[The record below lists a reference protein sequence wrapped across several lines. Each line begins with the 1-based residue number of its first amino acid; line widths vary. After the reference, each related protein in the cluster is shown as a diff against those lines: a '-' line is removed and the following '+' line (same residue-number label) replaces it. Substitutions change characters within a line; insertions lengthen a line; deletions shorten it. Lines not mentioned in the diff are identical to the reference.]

1 VTARRAAVWFALLA
15 RAANVFA
22 QEPTGAAGDRCAVT
36 QSPLP
41 APLASAIAPGAPVAL
56 VARGAGAFVAFLDRR
71 GALRLARTTDAL
83 APLAEPRELTARGAA
98 FSMTPSR
105 DGVAVAWVE
114 DQRALLLGLVD
125 DGNELQNVPRLLSAT
140 RSTIARVLV
149 TRAGEDFA
157 AVWSTGG
164 QAEVYAVRTDALAI
178 PRGGAQG
185 MGAGELFDLA
195 WLPDRAELALNVA
208 QADARWVVN
217 LDARGREV
225 TRTPWPRGARGP
237 VTVDGSAMMVQLTAA
252 GAPQLSRLAAEGTT
266 AGATPPGLSLDALES
281 RGGRVFALLHD
292 ARGERATLHR
302 MDASGATLPPVSLRA
317 QLAGPEAITVR
328 DSGEV
333 IAVLREG
340 RRLLV
345 ARVRCPR

>member
-1 VTARRAAVWFALLA
+1 MTAGRAAVWAALLA
-15 RAANVFA
+15 RAVSGYA
-22 QEPTGAAGDRCAVT
+22 QDPPGAAGDRCAVSHST
-36 QSPLP
+36 LP

-56 VARGAGAFVAFLDRR
+56 VARGEGAFVAFLDRL
-71 GALRLARTTDAL
+71 GALRLARTNDAL
-83 APLAEPRELTARGAA
+83 APLAEPRELTAHGAA
-98 FSMTPSR
+98 FSMAPSR

-125 DGNELQNVPRLLSAT
+125 DANELQNVPRLLSAT
-140 RSTIARVLV
+140 RSTIARVLL
-149 TRAGEDFA
+149 TRAGDDFA

-164 QAEVYAVRTDALAI
+164 QAEVYAVRTDARAI

-208 QADARWVVN
+208 QPDARWVVT

-252 GAPQLSRLAAEGTT
+252 GAPQLSRPAAEATNP
-266 AGATPPGLSLDALES
+266 GAAPQGLSLGALES

-292 ARGERATLHR
+292 AHGERATVHR
-302 MDASGATLPPVSLRA
+302 MDAAGASLPPVSLRA
-317 QLAGPEAITVR
+317 QLAGAEAITVR
-328 DSGEV
+328 DSGELV
-333 IAVLREG
+333 AVLREG

>member
-1 VTARRAAVWFALLA
+1 MTLRRITVWAAVLA
-15 RAANVFA
+15 RAMDVSA
-22 QEPTGAAGDRCAVT
+22 QEPPSAAGDRCTVS
-36 QSPLP
+36 QSLLP

-56 VARGAGAFVAFLDRR
+56 VAHRDGAFVAFLDRR
-71 GALRLARTTDAL
+71 GALRLARTNDAL
-83 APLAEPRELTARGAA
+83 APLAEPRELTAHGAA
-98 FSMTPSR
+98 FSMAPAR

-125 DGNELQNVPRLLSAT
+125 DGNELRNVPRLLSAT
-140 RSTIARVLV
+140 RATIARVLLA
-149 TRAGEDFA
+149 RAGDDFA

-164 QAEVYAVRTDALAI
+164 QAEVYAVRTDALAV

-195 WLPDRAELALNVA
+195 WLPERAELALNVA
-208 QADARWVVN
+208 QGTARWVVT

-237 VTVDGSAMMVQLTAA
+237 VTVDGSAMMVQLTDR
-252 GAPQLSRLAAEGTT
+252 GAPSLSRPAAEG
-266 AGATPPGLSLDALES
+266 GAPVSVPPGLSLGALES
-281 RGGRVFALLHD
+281 RGGRVFALVHD
-292 ARGERATLHR
+292 AHGERATLHR
-302 MDASGATLPPVSLRA
+302 MDAAGSTLPPVSLRA

-328 DSGEV
+328 DAGELL
-333 IAVLREG
+333 AVLREG